1 MHGLIKRGG
10 RKPEGGAHDVRSL
23 AARLQEQR
31 RAEIA
36 GAQDSAPE
44 PHGTD
49 TAPMMEELISPAA
62 PEAMPS
68 PAPQAPA
75 FAPTTGAQPPA
86 SVTLDPAAVVA
97 AAKAQRAATAPA
109 QATPRQC
116 LIVDD
121 SRVIRKVGRR
131 IAESLGYQVI
141 EAENGAEALARCRVS
156 MPTLVLTDWQMPVM
170 SGPEFV
176 AQLRALPA
184 ERAPVVVFCTSKGA
198 ARDIHEGIAAGADD
212 YVIKPFDEAQLK
224 AKLEGL
230 A

>member
-10 RKPEGGAHDVRSL
+10 RKAEGGAHDVRSL
-23 AARLQEQR
+23 AARLEEQR
-31 RAEIA
+31 RAEA
-36 GAQDSAPE
+36 AASAP
-44 PHGTD
+44 G
-49 TAPMMEELISPAA
+49 IA
-62 PEAMPS
+62 PEAS
-68 PAPQAPA
+68 PADEPAADVFPAAAEALAPLA
-75 FAPTTGAQPPA
+75 TPPA
-86 SVTLDPAAVVA
+86 ADMVVPGGRVAVPELDPAAVIA
-97 AAKAQRAATAPA
+97 AAKAQRAAAVA
-109 QATPRQC
+109 SAAPRQC

-156 MPTLVLTDWQMPVM
+156 MPFLVLTDWQMPVV

-184 ERAPVVVFCTSKGA
+184 ERPPLVVFCTSKGA
-198 ARDIHEGIAAGADD
+198 ARDIHEGIAVGADD

-230 A
+230 V